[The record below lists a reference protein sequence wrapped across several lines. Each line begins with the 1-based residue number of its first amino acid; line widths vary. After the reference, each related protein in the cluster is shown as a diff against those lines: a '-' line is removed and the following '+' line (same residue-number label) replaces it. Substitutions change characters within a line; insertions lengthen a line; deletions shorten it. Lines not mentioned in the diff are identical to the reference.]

1 MVVYILQIFIRS
13 TYIQNLKYN
22 VKTVCIFHLI
32 LVDILSILLL
42 SVKNRGVVVGGGGLL
57 NGQNPLSVTKVICRQ
72 SLSHALDFGPGLSR
86 NGFECSESIRKRKI
100 CDQNSL
106 FQIILNKVLIMIA
119 ADV

>member
-42 SVKNRGVVVGGGGLL
+42 SVKNRGVVWGGGGVCLTVKIRCV
-57 NGQNPLSVTKVICRQ
+57 GQKLFVDSPLVMLWILALGFQEMGLSAVNPLEKGKSVTKIHFFR
-72 SLSHALDFGPGLSR
+72 SF
-86 NGFECSESIRKRKI
+86 
-100 CDQNSL
+100 
-106 FQIILNKVLIMIA
+106 
-119 ADV
+119 

>member
-42 SVKNRGVVVGGGGLL
+42 SVKNRGVVGGGLL